1 MGLTPPERPSS
12 TTCVAYMYVGGR
24 MGFIGNAIALARG
37 TIAAMDITATIDHI
51 VVITMIEKVTA
62 IAVGSVIAASSYAR
76 CQRTSAPRAILL
88 TLPRLARQP
97 QASEHALPN
106 GAASGMP
113 ISAMR
118 YDG

>member
-51 VVITMIEKVTA
+51 VVMIEKVTA

-76 CQRTSAPRAILL
+76 CQRTSATAGHLAHPATPR
-88 TLPRLARQP
+88 RARTR
-97 QASEHALPN
+97 SLMVRR
-106 GAASGMP
+106 AASP
-113 ISAMR
+113 
-118 YDG
+118 

>member
-1 MGLTPPERPSS
+1 
-12 TTCVAYMYVGGR
+12 MYVGGR

-76 CQRTSAPRAILL
+76 CQRTSATAGHLAHPATPCQVAPGERARA
-88 TLPRLARQP
+88 P
-97 QASEHALPN
+97 
-106 GAASGMP
+106 
-113 ISAMR
+113 
-118 YDG
+118 

>member
-51 VVITMIEKVTA
+51 VVMIEKVTA

-76 CQRTSAPRAILL
+76 CQRTSATAGHLAHPATPCPVAPGERARA
-88 TLPRLARQP
+88 P
-97 QASEHALPN
+97 
-106 GAASGMP
+106 
-113 ISAMR
+113 
-118 YDG
+118 